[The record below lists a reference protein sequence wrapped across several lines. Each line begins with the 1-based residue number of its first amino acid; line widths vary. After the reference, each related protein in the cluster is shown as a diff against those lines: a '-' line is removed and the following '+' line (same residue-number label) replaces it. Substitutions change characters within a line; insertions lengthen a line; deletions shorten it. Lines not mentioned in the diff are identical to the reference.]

1 MRSAPSRTVGL
12 AVIVAAVLASAAC
25 NDKPASCDGAP
36 AGGYIRGQSDR
47 YTPRLDRDRDGIA
60 CEGATT

>member
-1 MRSAPSRTVGL
+1 MSAPSRAAGL

-25 NDKPASCDGAP
+25 NDKPPSCDGAP

-60 CEGATT
+60 CEVSHG